1 MVSYAKNMARHPII
15 RDIKKSF
22 KHVLKS
28 RLFIPF
34 AVFLSLIILVAG
46 SLAYYFS
53 AFTNKVYPNIFLAG
67 TDIGGLNTIDSQIK
81 ISKNILSPE
90 ITTLSHKEQDYLIS
104 PSDIDF
110 SYDLNSSIQNA
121 YKFTRTG
128 NIINDFKKR
137 IGLLFHQK
145 EFVLTY
151 SYSDEKL
158 INILTAISDKVSVK
172 STAPSVKLVKGEI
185 IINRGSPGNE
195 VDLESLK
202 KMIILAYAQNNFE
215 KIEIPISVVDKTLD
229 QNQIDSLRLRAEKF
243 IGKNLQLKFE
253 FSSFSLADSDIVSL
267 INPIS
272 GYLQIGVST
281 KINKIASDINRDPQN
296 PKFVFENGRV
306 QEFQPALDGVQVD
319 IEKFSN
325 LLTSSL
331 DLLADSTEKSLSLDI
346 PATTTK
352 PEVTTDSVNN
362 LGIKELI
369 GRGTSTFYH
378 SIPGRVHNVVLAASR
393 INGTL
398 VAPGQTFSFN
408 QTLGDVSQFTGYQ
421 QAYIIS
427 EGKTILGDG
436 GGVCQVST
444 TLFRS
449 ILNAGLPITERQAH
463 AYRVGYYEQD
473 SPPGLD
479 ATVYSPSPDLKFI
492 NDTSSHILIEAKA
505 NPKNYSLIFELYGT
519 SDGRVATISK
529 SIVTNVSAPPA
540 DLYQD
545 DLTLPVGTVKQIDF
559 KAWGA
564 KVTFNYSVK
573 RGGEEIYKKTFV
585 SNYRPWQA
593 IYLRGTKP

>member
-1 MVSYAKNMARHPII
+1 MARHPII
-15 RDIKKSF
+15 VNIIKSF
-22 KHVLKS
+22 KQVLKS
-28 RLFIPF
+28 KLFIPF
-34 AVFLSLIILVAG
+34 VVLSSVIILVTG
-46 SLAYYFS
+46 FLAYYFF
-53 AFTNKVYPNIFLAG
+53 AFTNKVYPNVILAG
-67 TDIGGLNTIDSQIK
+67 TDIGRLSLADAQLK

-90 ITTLSHKEQDYLIS
+90 VLTLSNKDQDFLIN
-104 PSDIDF
+104 PEDVDF
-110 SYDLNSSIQNA
+110 SYNLGTSLQNA

-128 NIINDFKKR
+128 NIIGDFKTR
-137 IGLLFHQK
+137 IDLLFHQK
-145 EFVLTY
+145 YIVLTY
-151 SYSDEKL
+151 DYDAEKL
-158 INILTAISDKVSVK
+158 TNVLTAISDKISVK
-172 STAPSVKLVKGEI
+172 STEPSVKLIKGEI
-185 IINRGSPGNE
+185 IINKGAPGNE

-202 KMIILAYAQNNFE
+202 QLIILAYAQNNFE
-215 KIEIPISVVDKTLD
+215 KIEIPIGVVDKTLN

-243 IGKNLQLKFE
+243 IGKDLQLKFE
-253 FSSFSLADSDIVSL
+253 FNSFNLSDSDLISL
-267 INPIS
+267 MDPIS
-272 GYLQIGVST
+272 GYLKD
-281 KINKIASDINRDPQN
+281 KISDKVQEIANDTNRAPQN

-306 QEFQPALDGVQVD
+306 SEFQPALDGVSVD
-319 IEKFSN
+319 IEKLTN
-325 LLTSSL
+325 LLNSSF
-331 DLLADSTEKSLSLDI
+331 DTLADSTEKNLSLDI
-346 PATTTK
+346 PVVKTPPEITTG
-352 PEVTTDSVNN
+352 SVNN

-378 SIPGRVHNVVLAASR
+378 SIPGRIHNVVLAASR

-398 VAPGQTFSFN
+398 VPPGQTFSFN

-427 EGKTILGDG
+427 DGKTILGDG

-449 ILNAGLPITERQAH
+449 LLNAGLPITERQAH

-492 NDTSSHILIEAKA
+492 NDTPAHILIQATA
-505 NPKNYSLIFELYGT
+505 NPKNYSLVFELYGT

-529 SIVTNVSAPPA
+529 PIVTNVSAPPA

-545 DLTLPVGTVKQIDF
+545 DPTLPIGTIRQIDF

-573 RGGEEIYKKTFV
+573 RGGEEIYKKTFI

-593 IYLRGTKP
+593 IYLKGTKP